1 MTIVEDRKSL
11 LSTLWIFAMLNYVY
25 ADLLMMIVNPAAY
38 QKAAA
43 GMTGTTVLGFAVLM
57 EIPIAMVLLSRVLPY
72 RINRWVNIV
81 AGVESTA
88 FVGLTLVGKPPLH
101 YMFFAMVEI
110 LCTLFIVWHA
120 WGWRNPEASG

>member
-38 QKAAA
+38 QEAAA

-72 RINRWVNIV
+72 RINRWANIV

-88 FVGLTLVGKPPLH
+88 FVGFTLVGKPPLY